1 MKKSRDQRGGKMTV
15 KQKRILIGIVVILL
29 LSLAAVPAV
38 QAIDLGS
45 IIKVAGIGFL
55 VDQFG
60 PQLNNFINTLMA
72 QHNATPDFAT
82 KVVPILTVGVL
93 GNSGYIGAA
102 QVMGPQNLVDRVQ
115 AVVQV
120 ESSFNGSMF
129 RVKGLIPIDSKVPVK
144 FNRVSGVG
152 VSAMIDVR
160 I

>member
-1 MKKSRDQRGGKMTV
+1 MKLRKLWISV
-15 KQKRILIGIVVILL
+15 LL
-29 LSLAAVPAV
+29 VAVLLVAIVPAA
-38 QAIDLGS
+38 QAINLGS
-45 IIKVAGIGFL
+45 IIKIAGIGLL

-60 PQLNNFINTLMA
+60 PQLNSFINTLMA
-72 QHNATPDFAT
+72 QHNATPEFAT

-102 QVMGPQNLVDRVQ
+102 QVMGPQNLVDKVQ

-120 ESSFNGSMF
+120 ESSFSGNMF
-129 RVKGLIPIDSKVPVK
+129 RIKGLIPIDSKVPVN
-144 FNRVSGVG
+144 FTRVSGVG

>member
-1 MKKSRDQRGGKMTV
+1 MIRKKMW
-15 KQKRILIGIVVILL
+15 IGILL
-29 LSLAAVPAV
+29 LVMLTAV
-38 QAIDLGS
+38 AIPVADAINLGS
-45 IIKVAGIGFL
+45 IIKVAGIGLL

-60 PQLNNFINTLMA
+60 PQLNSFINTLMA
-72 QHNATPDFAT
+72 QHNATPEFAT

-120 ESSFNGSMF
+120 ESSFNGNMF
-129 RVKGLIPIDSKVPVK
+129 RVKGLIPIDSKVPVN

>member
-1 MKKSRDQRGGKMTV
+1 MNLLSTKKMRT
-15 KQKRILIGIVVILL
+15 ILL
-29 LSLAAVPAV
+29 VGMLLAIVAVPVA

-45 IIKVAGIGFL
+45 IIKVAGIGLL

-60 PQLNNFINTLMA
+60 PQLNSFINTLMA
-72 QHNATPDFAT
+72 QHNATPEFAT

-102 QVMGPQNLVDRVQ
+102 QVMGPQDLVDQVQ

-120 ESSFNGSMF
+120 ESSFNGNMF
-129 RVKGLIPIDSKVPVK
+129 RVKGLIPINSKVPVN
-144 FNRVSGVG
+144 FTRVSGVG

>member
-1 MKKSRDQRGGKMTV
+1 MNSKK
-15 KQKRILIGIVVILL
+15 IGIILL
-29 LSLAAVPAV
+29 LVSVLTIVAVPVAD
-38 QAIDLGS
+38 AINLGG
-45 IIKVAGIGFL
+45 IFKVAGIGLL

-60 PQLNNFINTLMA
+60 PQLNSFINTLMA
-72 QHNATPDFAT
+72 QHNATPEFAT

-102 QVMGPQNLVDRVQ
+102 QVMGPQNLVDKVQ

-120 ESSFNGSMF
+120 ESSFNGNMF
-129 RVKGLIPIDSKVPVK
+129 RVKGLIPIDSKIPVN
-144 FNRVSGVG
+144 FSRVSGVG

>member
-1 MKKSRDQRGGKMTV
+1 MVNKKKLLTGFIVFLMIAAIAIPIADAINLGG
-15 KQKRILIGIVVILL
+15 ILKI
-29 LSLAAVPAV
+29 
-38 QAIDLGS
+38 
-45 IIKVAGIGFL
+45 AGIGLL

-60 PQLNNFINTLMA
+60 PQLNSFINTLMA
-72 QHNATPDFAT
+72 QHNATPEFAT

-120 ESSFNGSMF
+120 ESSFNGNVF
-129 RVKGLIPIDSKVPVK
+129 RIKGLIPIDSKVPVN
-144 FNRVSGVG
+144 FSRVSGVG

>member
-1 MKKSRDQRGGKMTV
+1 MKKSKKLWILALTFVFFLMVAIPAADAINLGGAIK
-15 KQKRILIGIVVILL
+15 IV
-29 LSLAAVPAV
+29 
-38 QAIDLGS
+38 
-45 IIKVAGIGFL
+45 GIGLL

-60 PQLNNFINTLMA
+60 PQLNSFINSLMA
-72 QHNATPDFAT
+72 QHNATPEFAT

-120 ESSFNGSMF
+120 ESSFNGNMF
-129 RVKGLIPIDSKVPVK
+129 RVKGLIPIDSKVPVN
-144 FNRVSGVG
+144 FTRVSGVG

>member
-1 MKKSRDQRGGKMTV
+1 MKRARLWKTL
-15 KQKRILIGIVVILL
+15 LIVCIVVLVTIPV
-29 LSLAAVPAV
+29 AD
-38 QAIDLGS
+38 AINLGS
-45 IIKVAGIGFL
+45 IVKVAGIGLL

-60 PQLNNFINTLMA
+60 PQINSFINTLMA
-72 QHNATPDFAT
+72 QHNATPEFAT

-120 ESSFNGSMF
+120 ESSFNGNMF
-129 RVKGLIPIDSKVPVK
+129 RIKGLIPIDSKVPVN
-144 FNRVSGVG
+144 FSRVSGVG

>member
-1 MKKSRDQRGGKMTV
+1 MNGKKLCIGL
-15 KQKRILIGIVVILL
+15 LIVMMLGVAVVPV
-29 LSLAAVPAV
+29 A

-45 IIKVAGIGFL
+45 ILKVAGIGLL
-55 VDQFG
+55 VDRFG
-60 PQLNNFINTLMA
+60 PQLNSFINTLMM
-72 QHNATPDFAT
+72 QHKAAPEFAT

-102 QVMGPQNLVDRVQ
+102 QVMGPQNLVDKVQ

-120 ESSFNGSMF
+120 ESSFSGNMF
-129 RVKGLIPIDSKVPVK
+129 RVKGLIPIDSKVPVN
-144 FNRVSGVG
+144 FTRVSGVG

>member
-1 MKKSRDQRGGKMTV
+1 MVNRKKLWLAL
-15 KQKRILIGIVVILL
+15 LIFLMLAVV
-29 LSLAAVPAV
+29 AVPVAD
-38 QAIDLGS
+38 AINLGS
-45 IIKVAGIGFL
+45 IIKVAGIGLL

-60 PQLNNFINTLMA
+60 PQLNNFINALMA
-72 QHNATPDFAT
+72 QHNATPEFAT

-102 QVMGPQNLVDRVQ
+102 QVMGPQNLVNRVQ

-120 ESSFNGSMF
+120 ESSFNGNMF
-129 RVKGLIPIDSKVPVK
+129 RVKGLIPIDSKVPVN
-144 FNRVSGVG
+144 FSRVSGVG